1 MLLEMLKQWIGGAS
15 RRHERVI
22 HERVIHESGL
32 FDAEW
37 YSRKNRVNRRSAI
50 RHFLAVGARGGADP
64 SPLFSTKSYLSRY
77 PDVAAAKMNPLV
89 HYLFHGV
96 EEGRLPV
103 ASGFQTKPVEMTED
117 LWREGLI
124 GLRNTT
130 GRGIRRADF
139 VGGGRR

>member
-1 MLLEMLKQWIGGAS
+1 MKAMLMEMLKQWIGGAS

-22 HERVIHESGL
+22 HESGL

-37 YSRKNRVNRRSAI
+37 YSRRNRVNRRSAI
-50 RHFLAVGARGGADP
+50 RHFLAVGAQGGADP

-77 PDVAAAKMNPLV
+77 PDVVAAKTNPLV

-96 EEGRLPV
+96 EERRLPA
-103 ASGFQTKPVEMTED
+103 ASEPVEITED

-130 GRGIRRADF
+130 GCEIRRADF
-139 VGGGRR
+139 VGGGRQ

>member
-1 MLLEMLKQWIGGAS
+1 MKAMLMEMLKQWIGGAS
-15 RRHERVI
+15 KRHERVI

-37 YSRKNRVNRRSAI
+37 YSRRNRVNRRSAI
-50 RHFLAVGARGGADP
+50 RHFLAVGAQGGADP

-96 EEGRLPV
+96 EEGRLAA

-130 GRGIRRADF
+130 GGVRPARHNRH
-139 VGGGRR
+139 